1 MGEVALIRHTISHYS
16 PVLIAL
22 LSNQFP
28 RAGVKKKKS
37 ASPARTE
44 ITSLLWAA
52 FITSLMG
59 RHFLTSWLPT
69 VLNAN
74 GVPLA
79 HFLR

>member
-1 MGEVALIRHTISHYS
+1 VGEVALIRHTISHYS

-44 ITSLLWAA
+44 ITSLLWGCLHYEPDGA
-52 FITSLMG
+52 SLM
-59 RHFLTSWLPT
+59 TSWLPT

>member
-1 MGEVALIRHTISHYS
+1 
-16 PVLIAL
+16 LIAL

-28 RAGVKKKKS
+28 RAGVKKKRAHRRRGLKS
-37 ASPARTE
+37 PRS
-44 ITSLLWAA
+44 SGAA